1 MVTTPTKKTMG
12 MKQREIDFL
21 RFLTAAAK
29 QKKGRK
35 GSRTRIGLDEVW
47 TAFRKVSLRNPE
59 NEYEPL
65 VLARQLDSLEEHGR
79 IEQFRKRTRE
89 RVTLPLGIWL
99 LPDTPPKPVPLMP
112 VWHHELYWLAK
123 EWPTATDRQR
133 TAYLAVNAWFFTGP
147 DLFRVPLRERALEI
161 FGRSGSEED
170 FPMPEK
176 TLDTLRSGPLFG
188 DRERLHKV
196 LRTFTVHPPLLAE
209 DFVEKVGDGY
219 YQRVGMGDVLLVVE
233 NVTTWWSL
241 VNTLPDNHRLGYVA
255 WGLGGTFRA
264 SINTISAKRDIG
276 EVRYFGDLDLSGLR
290 IPAAAADIARRQ
302 SLPPVR
308 PTERLY
314 AALLDMGV
322 PRRGKEPP
330 AEMSTAAE
338 LVNWLSAEHRTK
350 SAALLVGG
358 RRLAQEWVGYR
369 HLSRDE
375 SWYSD
380 VC

>member
-1 MVTTPTKKTMG
+1 MTPTEG
-12 MKQREIDFL
+12 EALMKQREIDFL
-21 RFLTAAAK
+21 GFLTAIARR
-29 QKKGRK
+29 KKGRK
-35 GSRTRIGLDEVW
+35 TSRTRIGLDEVW
-47 TAFRKVSLRNPE
+47 TAFRQVPLRNPE
-59 NEYEPL
+59 NEYEPI
-65 VLARQLDSLEEHGR
+65 VLARQLDSLEEHGK
-79 IEQFRKRTRE
+79 IEQFKKRTRE
-89 RVTLPLGIWL
+89 TVTLPVGIWL
-99 LPDTPPKPVPLMP
+99 LPDAAPKPVPPMP

-123 EWPTATDRQR
+123 EWRTATDRQR
-133 TAYLAVNAWFFTGP
+133 AAYLAVNAWFFSGP
-147 DLFRVPLRERALEI
+147 DFFRVPLRERALEI
-161 FGRSGSEED
+161 FGRFGSEGD
-170 FPMPEK
+170 FSMPEK

-188 DRERLHKV
+188 DHDRLHEV

-241 VNTLPDNHRLGYVA
+241 VNTLPENHRLGYVA

-264 SINTISAKRDIG
+264 SIHTISAKREIA

-290 IPAAAADIARRQ
+290 IPAAAADIARKQ
-302 SLPPVR
+302 DLPPVR

-314 AALLDMGV
+314 TALLDMGV
-322 PRRGKEPP
+322 PRQGKEPP
-330 AEMSTAAE
+330 AEMSMAAD
-338 LVNWLSAEHRTK
+338 
-350 SAALLVGG
+350 LVGWLPVDHRKRSTILLARG

-375 SWYSD
+375 GWYGD